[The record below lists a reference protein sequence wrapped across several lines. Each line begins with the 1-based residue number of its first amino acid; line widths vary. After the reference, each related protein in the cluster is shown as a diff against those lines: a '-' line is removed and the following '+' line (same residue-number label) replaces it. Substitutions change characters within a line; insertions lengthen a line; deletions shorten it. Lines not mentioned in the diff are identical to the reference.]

1 MFSILRLRNPIFVL
15 LLFLII
21 SLGAEEK
28 LEVNYKERVLLE
40 DFESKIFNSDSF
52 QIQANTDYL
61 PDVRMSKN
69 LTSPDLI
76 SNTSLFVRIPTAGS
90 GIPID
95 LIFSKPYKIEDYLIE
110 IQFHIYSNQA
120 NGDLFLY
127 LQDSKFQKHKILITS
142 LNYNGWKS
150 FKIPIGNKVFQSD
163 YIIGKAS
170 SIKLTGIQF
179 NVTKKE
185 TKDKED
191 FIAID
196 DIFIVKRSK
205 YRFSEIGLD

>member
-1 MFSILRLRNPIFVL
+1 MYSILCLRNPIVVL

-76 SNTSLFVRIPTAGS
+76 SNTSLFVRIPTSGS

-95 LIFSKPYKIEDYLIE
+95 LIFSKPYRIEDYLIE
-110 IQFHIYSNQA
+110 IEFHIYSNQA

-150 FKIPIGNKVFQSD
+150 FKVPIGNKVFQSD

-179 NVTKKE
+179 NVAKKE
-185 TKDKED
+185 TKDKDD

>member
-1 MFSILRLRNPIFVL
+1 
-15 LLFLII
+15 
-21 SLGAEEK
+21 
-28 LEVNYKERVLLE
+28 
-40 DFESKIFNSDSF
+40 
-52 QIQANTDYL
+52 
-61 PDVRMSKN
+61 MSKN

-76 SNTSLFVRIPTAGS
+76 SNTSLFVRIPTSGS

-95 LIFSKPYKIEDYLIE
+95 LIFSKPYRIEDYLIE
-110 IQFHIYSNQA
+110 IEFHIYSNQA

-150 FKIPIGNKVFQSD
+150 FKVPIGNKVFQSD

-179 NVTKKE
+179 NVAKKE